1 MNEQAPPPPPPP
13 VAEESAPQPPLKKEG
28 KGCFF
33 YGCLSAIVLLLVIVA
48 TAGVTAWMVK
58 RSLNP
63 KPIEPTVLTA
73 EEQQVFDE
81 KIEIVMEAQDEP
93 PVGSSVEAAAVEAGT
108 QVLNAGEEV
117 EEDEDFI
124 RKPLVL
130 TERELN
136 SIISKNTDLADKV
149 YVSLRRNRI
158 QFKGNFPV
166 PDDLPLWGGRTIRI
180 NVRNR
185 LELVDGR
192 LELRMENIALGGIPV
207 PSAWIQDIKGKDLLS
222 DVFADDDFVRA
233 LSEGVESL
241 EVENGQ
247 IVLMLAE

>member
-1 MNEQAPPPPPPP
+1 MNVQAPPAPPPPAP
-13 VAEESAPQPPLKKEG
+13 VSPGVPASKDG

-33 YGCLSAIVLLLVIVA
+33 YGCLTAIVLCLIIAA

-63 KPIEPTVLTA
+63 KPIEPTVLTV
-73 EEQQVFDE
+73 EEQQVFEE
-81 KIEIVMEAQDEP
+81 KMEIVMEAQDDSP
-93 PVGSSVEAAAVEAGT
+93 AGTLVEQPAVETGT
-108 QVLNAGEEV
+108 QILEAVEEV

-136 SIISKNTDLADKV
+136 SLIGHNTDLADKV
-149 YVSLRRNRI
+149 YVTLRRNKI

-166 PDDLPLWGGRTIRI
+166 PDDFPILGGKTIRI
-180 NVRNR
+180 NVRSH

-192 LELRMENIALGGIPV
+192 LELRIENIALGGIPI
-207 PSAWIQDIKGKDLLS
+207 PGAWIQDIKGKDLLS
-222 DVFADDDFVRA
+222 EAFSDDDFVRA
-233 LSEGVESL
+233 LSDGVESL
-241 EVENGQ
+241 EVEDGQ

>member
-1 MNEQAPPPPPPP
+1 MTEQPVPPPPPP
-13 VAEESAPQPPLKKEG
+13 VNEESAPEPPIKREG

-33 YGCLSAIVLLLVIVA
+33 YGCLTAIILCLIIAA
-48 TAGVTAWMVK
+48 TAGLTAWMVK

-73 EEQQVFDE
+73 EEQEVFEE
-81 KIEIVMEAQDEP
+81 KIEIVMESQDEAET
-93 PVGSSVEAAAVEAGT
+93 VEAPATEQGT
-108 QVLNAGEEV
+108 QVLETEEV

-124 RKPLVL
+124 RKPLIL

-136 SIISKNTDLADKV
+136 SIIGRNTDLADKV

-166 PDDLPLWGGRTIRI
+166 PEDLPFMGGKTIRI
-180 NVRNR
+180 NVRSR

-192 LELRMENIALGGIPV
+192 LELRIENLALGGIPV
-207 PSAWIQDIKGKDLLS
+207 PGAWIQDIKGKDLLS
-222 DVFADDDFVRA
+222 EAFADDDFVRA

-247 IVLMLAE
+247 IVLLLAE